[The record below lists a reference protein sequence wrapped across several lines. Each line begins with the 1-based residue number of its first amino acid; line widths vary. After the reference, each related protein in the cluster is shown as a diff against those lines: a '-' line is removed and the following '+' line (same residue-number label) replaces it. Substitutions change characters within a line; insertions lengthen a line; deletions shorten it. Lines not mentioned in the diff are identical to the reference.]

1 VGGGSVSAGGGTA
14 STGGGTNANT
24 GGGSAATGGGTQA
37 SYPPLTADEQKLLS
51 DRPYRLVVPTAYDG
65 STAVP
70 FVLLL
75 HGYSDNGASLDS
87 YFGMSP
93 LAQSKNFILATPNGV
108 TDNLGLRYWNA
119 TDYCCGTVFGTKPDD
134 VAYLTA
140 IMDDVRL
147 KYRIDEKRVFVVG
160 HSNGGFMSHRMAC
173 DRADR
178 VAAIVSFAGAQWKD
192 ISKCQPSGDVAILE
206 AHGDN
211 DAIVSYSG
219 TIQYPGA
226 VETTTDWSTLD
237 GCGSAT
243 SSAGADL
250 DLLAD
255 VSGAETTRVQY
266 GSCPVELWTMHGG
279 SHIPSFNSTWAETLY
294 GFLMAHPKP

>member
-1 VGGGSVSAGGGTA
+1 MT
-14 STGGGTNANT
+14 
-24 GGGSAATGGGTQA
+24 
-37 SYPPLTADEQKLLS
+37 SYPPLTSAEQKLLS
-51 DRPYRLVVPTAYDG
+51 DRPYRIVVPTAYDG

-75 HGYSDNGASLDS
+75 HGYSDSGANLDA

-93 LAQSKNFILATPNGV
+93 LAESKNFIMATPNG
-108 TDNLGLRYWNA
+108 TPDTLGLRYWNA
-119 TDYCCGTVFGTKPDD
+119 TDYCCGEVFGTKPDD

-140 IMDDVRL
+140 IMNDVRL

-173 DRADR
+173 DRSDR

-192 ISKCQPSGDVAILE
+192 QSNCKPTESVSVLE
-206 AHGDN
+206 AHGDS
-211 DAIVSYSG
+211 DSIVTYAG
-219 TIQYPGA
+219 TWQYPGA
-226 VETTTDWSTLD
+226 VETTTDWATLD
-237 GCGSAT
+237 GCGSTT

-255 VSGAETTRVQY
+255 VSGAETTRVKY
-266 GSCPVELWTMHGG
+266 GSCPVELWTMQGG